1 MGNFAPGFPE
11 KNGMV
16 DAWGRNDIPGTAGQR
31 TSLESIEVADEV
43 GEDHFHD
50 FVW

>member
-1 MGNFAPGFPE
+1 MGSFAPVLPE
-11 KNGMV
+11 KKGMV
-16 DAWGRNDIPGTAGQR
+16 DTWGCNDIPGTAGQR
-31 TSLESIEVADEV
+31 TSLEGIEVAGEV